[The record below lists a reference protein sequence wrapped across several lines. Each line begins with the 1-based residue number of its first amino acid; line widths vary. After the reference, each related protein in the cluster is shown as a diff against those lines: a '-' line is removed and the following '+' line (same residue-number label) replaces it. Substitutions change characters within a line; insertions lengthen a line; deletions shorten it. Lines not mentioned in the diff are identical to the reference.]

1 MGISVKTKFGLL
13 AALMLWSATAAHAQN
28 QPIFPGPAVSAVIYP
43 SATPL
48 GFVQIPL
55 STTAASLDPPAGATF
70 AMIAVTGAN
79 ATWRDDGQAPTP
91 TAGMPILVGSP
102 PIAMSNLSTLQFVAS
117 GSATLDVSFYK

>member
-1 MGISVKTKFGLL
+1 MKTKFGLL
-13 AALMLWSATAAHAQN
+13 AALMLWSATAHAQN
-28 QPIFPGPAVSAVIYP
+28 QPIFPGPAVSAVIIP

-48 GFVQIPL
+48 GFVQVPL
-55 STTAASLDPPAGATF
+55 STTPAGLDPPQGATF
-70 AMIAVTGAN
+70 AMIAVTGSN

-117 GSATLDVSFYK
+117 GSATLDVSFNK